1 VAAFEILLGTIA
13 VKAMIR
19 DKKTHQLKA
28 LMETAARE
36 GMITME
42 RALKNLFEE
51 GLISRATYQLAAR
64 TPDEY

>member
-1 VAAFEILLGTIA
+1 MAAFEILLGNVA
-13 VKAMIR
+13 VRAMIR

-28 LMETAARE
+28 VMETAARE

-51 GLISRATYQLAAR
+51 GLISRETYQLVAR
-64 TPDEY
+64 NPDVN